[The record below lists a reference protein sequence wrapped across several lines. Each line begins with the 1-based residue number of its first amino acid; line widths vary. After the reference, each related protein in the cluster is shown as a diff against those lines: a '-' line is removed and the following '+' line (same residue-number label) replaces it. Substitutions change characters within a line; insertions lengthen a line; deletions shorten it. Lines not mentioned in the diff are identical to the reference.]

1 MFEQAKN
8 ASELNHQETA
18 RFVVDL
24 YHRTMI
30 HHVLWFTEVKH
41 QMGQEKA
48 LELFSKASKK
58 TYEIQMKHL
67 AGLLGFEMVDGVP
80 SPLLDMKPDDLQNLK
95 SRLAKNWLVSDG
107 VWFQTVE
114 FAEGMNEA
122 KRCNDT
128 CWAQFSPVEAQSIRE
143 LLGLTAE
150 PGLDGLKRALGFR
163 IYESVNTQSITEET
177 ENSFIFQMNKCRV
190 QDARKRKGLDDYPCK
205 SAGLVEY
212 SYFATAIDSRI
223 QTECL
228 GCPPDPHPEE
238 WYCAWK
244 FTLNSEKDKS

>member
-1 MFEQAKN
+1 MFEKAKN

-24 YHRTMI
+24 FQRTMI

-41 QMGQEKA
+41 QMGEEKA
-48 LELFSKASKK
+48 LELLNKASKK

-67 AGLLGFEMVDGVP
+67 SQLLGFTMVDGVP
-80 SPLLDMKPDDLQNLK
+80 SPLIDMKPEKLQNLK
-95 SRLAKNWLVSDG
+95 ARMAKNWLVNDG
-107 VWFQTVE
+107 VWFQSVE

-122 KRCNDT
+122 KRCNDS
-128 CWAQFSPVEAQSIRE
+128 CWAQFSPVEARSIRE
-143 LLGLTAE
+143 LLGLSE
-150 PGLDGLKRALGFR
+150 HPGLEGLKKALGFR
-163 IYESVNTQSITEET
+163 IYESINTQSITDET
-177 ENSFIFQMNKCRV
+177 ENSFVFQMNKCRV

-212 SYFATAIDSRI
+212 SYFASAIDSRI
-223 QTECL
+223 RTECL
-228 GCPPDPHPEE
+228 GCPPDVHPEG

-244 FTLNSEKDKS
+244 FILESEKVSS